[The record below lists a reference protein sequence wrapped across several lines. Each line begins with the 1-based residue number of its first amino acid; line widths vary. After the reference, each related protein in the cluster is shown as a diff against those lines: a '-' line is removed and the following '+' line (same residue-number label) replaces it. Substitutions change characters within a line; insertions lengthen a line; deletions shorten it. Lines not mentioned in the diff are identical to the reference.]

1 MLFLSVFS
9 GIGSVPGARQELNK
23 GVFMTEQEEP
33 CRTRESPLEAS
44 NFLLFWSF
52 SNVTWVNLSK
62 WHSIFISQSEH
73 LVFAVWGPWSFS
85 ELRLRSRL
93 QHGVSRHVIF
103 FLWTVNNQFSA
114 FQFCHRPGLHR
125 LQEMDLPYANGISF
139 IIMVPNEGRPLSW
152 AWCFISVFFWGLWL
166 CRTQWIKMT

>member
-1 MLFLSVFS
+1 MTEE
-9 GIGSVPGARQELNK
+9 GEPCGARERGLGSIQLPAFP
-23 GVFMTEQEEP
+23 VFLKCCFKT
-33 CRTRESPLEAS
+33 
-44 NFLLFWSF
+44 SF
-52 SNVTWVNLSK
+52 QAAFRSSYQTK
-62 WHSIFISQSEH
+62 SEH
-73 LVFAVWGPWSFS
+73 FVFAVWGPWSFS

-93 QHGVSRHVIF
+93 QRGVRKHVIF

-114 FQFCHRPGLHR
+114 FQFCHSPGLHR